1 MDFYKRGFGSVATPT
16 IAEALK
22 SIRGTKIETIAPNT
36 TEVWDLQI
44 LQANRR
50 WRIWWLRIVEKKA
63 GRPMKVHTNWFCQG
77 FKPNIRVAN
86 FGNAMQKAM
95 LSDSR
100 NVVPGDA
107 PWSKLGEYGNNVKL
121 QHGGKPFAI
130 VNFGNSV
137 KPTRQGTHIPIS
149 DIFDVKSD
157 EKERNM
163 DNRSNFR
170 CRRRIL

>member
-1 MDFYKRGFGSVATPT
+1 MVAYCGKR
-16 IAEALK
+16 K
-22 SIRGTKIETIAPNT
+22 R
-36 TEVWDLQI
+36 
-44 LQANRR
+44 
-50 WRIWWLRIVEKKA
+50 

-100 NVVPGDA
+100 NVVPGDV

-130 VNFGNSV
+130 VNFLVTVS
-137 KPTRQGTHIPIS
+137 KPT
-149 DIFDVKSD
+149 FVKEPTYPFLTYSMSSLT
-157 EKERNM
+157 EKRTEYGQ
-163 DNRSNFR
+163 SK
-170 CRRRIL
+170 